1 MATKTER
8 IAEKVAKGMTEVKAA
23 IAVADEDHA
32 ATIKKLKAREKREQK
47 RIDTAAVEIIKTRF
61 PDVWTQAQDAAR
73 EEITGTRTAQED
85 VAPAVETETEVVETA
100 VPEMA
105 PTVLDTS
112 DPYPE
117 M

>member
-1 MATKTER
+1 MATKSER
-8 IAEKVAKGMTEVKAA
+8 IAEKTAEGMTHIEAEIA
-23 IAVADEDHA
+23 IAREDA
-32 ATIKKLKAREKREQK
+32 AAKIKKLEAKQKREQK

-61 PDVWTQAQDAAR
+61 PDVWAQAQDAAR

-85 VAPAVETETEVVETA
+85 VVPA

-105 PTVLDTS
+105 PTVLDTG
-112 DPYPE
+112 DPYQE